1 MLTAAEKWKRGER
14 LRRRHNPAAA
24 VAGKGRE
31 GEEGEGGRRRRRRE
45 RRKRKRRKRKRRRRV
60 PLATGAS
67 LGPGTV
73 ARSVGRTRESD
84 GRKRGGER
92 SWNEK
97 LNLLYI
103 FVCIDFKEKPEKL
116 RRRER
121 N

>member
-1 MLTAAEKWKRGER
+1 VRRARPPAAIA
-14 LRRRHNPAAA
+14 PAAA

-31 GEEGEGGRRRRRRE
+31 GEEGEGGRRTRRR
-45 RRKRKRRKRKRRRRV
+45 RRKRKMRRRA
-60 PLATGAS
+60 PPATAAS

-97 LNLLYI
+97 PNLLYI
-103 FVCIDFKEKPEKL
+103 FVCIDFKEKSEKL

-121 N
+121 S

>member
-1 MLTAAEKWKRGER
+1 VRRARPPAAIA
-14 LRRRHNPAAA
+14 PAAA

-31 GEEGEGGRRRRRRE
+31 GEEGEGGRRTRR
-45 RRKRKRRKRKRRRRV
+45 RRKRKRRRRA
-60 PLATGAS
+60 PPATAAS

-97 LNLLYI
+97 PNLLYI
-103 FVCIDFKEKPEKL
+103 FVCIDFKEKSEKL

-121 N
+121 S

>member
-1 MLTAAEKWKRGER
+1 VLA
-14 LRRRHNPAAA
+14 PAAA

-31 GEEGEGGRRRRRRE
+31 EEEGEAGRRRRRRR
-45 RRKRKRRKRKRRRRV
+45 RRKKRKRRRRA
-60 PLATGAS
+60 PPASTAS

-84 GRKRGGER
+84 ERKRGGEI

-97 LNLLYI
+97 PNLLYI
-103 FVCIDFKEKPEKL
+103 FVCVDFKEKPEKL

-121 N
+121 T